1 MSGSSSLNFT
11 AIRARPLP
19 INWQRIDYTLQA
31 ILLIA
36 GTIGLFAYLMGSIL
50 FIPLGGLQNLSAL
63 VWLVGGRDRTRRRY
77 AVLTVLWY
85 LLVGLCIL
93 LEVGGN
99 YVGAVFGL
107 AAYALAVYYFMLTK
121 QALKEA
127 KANKDAA
134 PPELVNHLV

>member
-1 MSGSSSLNFT
+1 M
-11 AIRARPLP
+11 RARPLP

-63 VWLVGGRDRTRRRY
+63 VWLVGGRDRTRRPY

-85 LLVGLCIL
+85 LLVGTCIL
-93 LEVGGN
+93 FEFGGK
-99 YVGAVFGL
+99 YAGAVFGL
-107 AAYALAVYYFMLTK
+107 AAYALGVYYFILTR

-127 KANKDAA
+127 KANKNVA
-134 PPELVNHLV
+134 PPGLIDHLV